1 MNKIVNKIGFGL
13 LLVFLLIQF
22 YRPPRNLENSSID
35 TNDLTTIY
43 NVPVN
48 VKTSLS
54 TACYDC
60 HSNTTKYSWYAN
72 IQPVSS
78 LLDEN
83 IKDGKKELNFN
94 EFGSYSNRKQ
104 KSKLDA
110 ICKEIKEGEMPL
122 TSYTLIHQDAKLS
135 QQQKNEIIDWITLIA
150 NNQYINETLH

>member
-1 MNKIVNKIGFGL
+1 MKKIVKKIGFGL

-22 YRPPRNLENSSID
+22 YRPTRNLENSSID
-35 TNDLTTIY
+35 TNNFTTIY
-43 NVPVN
+43 NVPIN
-48 VKTSLS
+48 VKTSLI

-60 HSNTTKYSWYAN
+60 HSNTTKYPWYAN

-78 LLDEN
+78 FLDEHV
-83 IKDGKKELNFN
+83 KDGKKELNFN

-110 ICKEIKEGEMPL
+110 ISKEIKEGEMPL

-150 NNQYINETLH
+150 NKE